1 MKKHIKNYLDNFG
14 YYDFI
19 PCEIC
24 GLRAT
29 DIHHVK
35 YKSRGGTDEYNNLV
49 ALCRI
54 CHNLAH
60 EELIK
65 ESDFK
70 KIIDARN

>member
-1 MKKHIKNYLDNFG
+1 MKKHIKIYLDNFG
-14 YYDFI
+14 HTTFVE
-19 PCEIC
+19 CEVC
-24 GLRAT
+24 HKQAV
-29 DIHHVK
+29 DIHHIK
-35 YKSRGGTDEYNNLV
+35 YKSRGGKDEYSNLI
-49 ALCRI
+49 ALCRD